1 MTRTAVIDIGSNTLL
16 LLITE
21 PGPDGELH
29 AVVDLCRFGRLG
41 QGLDA
46 SGRLHP
52 DAIARSLD
60 ICREY
65 RATMDAHGVGPIAV
79 IATEAVRKATNGADF
94 VVPARAILGADIT
107 VIPGERE
114 AALAFTAQIRSLP
127 TLRGR
132 RFVVVDVGGASTEV
146 IVADGDRVVSAVSVP
161 IGAVR
166 LAERHLRHDPPTAD
180 ERAALAATIDAALA
194 PLDLPTGVTL
204 VASAGTA
211 TTLAAVELEL
221 VRYDPARVHG
231 LTLAPARLLELAD
244 RLLTA
249 SSEQRRAMVGIEP
262 QRVDVIPA
270 GAAIFARLVARLDAP
285 AIVISDRGI
294 RWGMA
299 YELSSP
305 AA

>member
-1 MTRTAVIDIGSNTLL
+1 VTRTAVIDIGSNTLL